1 MTKKTEW
8 QIEREEN
15 EAIRKKAMK
24 DLTID
29 QVRAIKETHE
39 ALKNALSMLSEC
51 NDLYISD
58 VRLLDAS
65 FWALQNQFNLEDK

>member
-58 VRLLDAS
+58 VRQLDAA
-65 FWALQNQFNLEDK
+65 FWALQNQFNLEQ